1 MVYNN
6 DLHTN
11 NIVKTDCITLGRIA
25 PDFTAS
31 STQGPITLSQYRGKW
46 VVLFYEPGDFSP
58 TATSELI
65 AFAQLQPEFEKRN
78 VQLIGVTIDSNLA
91 DIDWLFDILQYTGIK
106 ITFPLISDRNAEV
119 ARLYDIVNP
128 DRIYEVSVRDA
139 FIISPAQNIRA
150 IISYPISCGLNIYE
164 MLRVIDSLQTTDQFN
179 VYTPSNWMP
188 GDPVLVRAPQ
198 TFEEAIQMW
207 NSQEGLEISCSMW
220 YYCYRYLNSNNNPGS
235 NNTNL

>member
-1 MVYNN
+1 MAYNSN
-6 DLHTN
+6 VHTN
-11 NIVKTDCITLGRIA
+11 SIGRTDCITLGRIA

-31 STQGPITLSQYRGKW
+31 STEGPLTLSQYRGRW

-65 AFAQLQPEFEKRN
+65 AFTQLHHEFEKRN

-91 DIDWLFDILQYTGIK
+91 DIEWLVDILQHTGVRV
-106 ITFPLISDRNAEV
+106 TFPLISDRNAEI

-139 FIISPAQNIRA
+139 FIISPTQHIRA
-150 IISYPISCGLNIYE
+150 IISYPISCGLNTYE
-164 MLRVIDSLQTTDQFN
+164 MLRVIDSLQTTDQFK

-188 GDPVLVRAPQ
+188 GDPVIVPAPQ
-198 TFEEAIQMW
+198 TFEEAIQTLI
-207 NSQEGLEISCSMW
+207 NQEESGIGCSMW
-220 YYCYRYLNSNNNPGS
+220 YYCYQYLK
-235 NNTNL
+235 